1 MEQTTIF
8 NLLIGNS
15 KAKQW
20 VYWIATIFLAFE
32 LFFGATWDF
41 NLLNKGFVSG
51 ILTHLGYPA
60 YLSFILGC
68 AKILAG
74 IAILMPG
81 YRLLKEWAYA
91 GAFFLFAG
99 ACASHLIVRDP
110 LVNAIYPSI
119 LAIFTLLSWWLRP
132 GTRKSPRFST

>member
-1 MEQTTIF
+1 MGQT
-8 NLLIGNS
+8 LIPNILSGSS

-20 VYWIATIFLAFE
+20 VYWITTTFLAFE

-41 NLLNKGFVSG
+41 DLVKKGFVSG
-51 ILTHLGYPA
+51 ILTHLGYPV

-68 AKILAG
+68 AKIPAG
-74 IAILMPG
+74 VAILMPG

-110 LVNAIYPSI
+110 LANAIYPLT

-132 GTRKSPRFST
+132 ATRKVAG